1 MPVPQVAQS
10 VAGQVLLQASPA
22 IELDSPLSPLEKAA
36 KDENSFLADAWH
48 LGHETASP
56 DSLKERR
63 NSNLASQ
70 SEQKYSYIGMPLLF

>member
-1 MPVPQVAQS
+1 MPVPQVEQL
-10 VAGQVLLQASPA
+10 VAGQVLQASPV

-48 LGHETASP
+48 LGHETSSP

-70 SEQKYSYIGMPLLF
+70 SEQEYSYIGIPLLF